1 MPIIPAFKRL
11 AIYSKWSK
19 TGFHSEP
26 FVDTGTSGIMP
37 GSHFCIICGFSF
49 FSFLTKIQYTFSVL
63 TSVSYN
69 LQRVMYNSVAE
80 CLPSIHKGLGLIPN
94 TTRMKSKTIEFLWI
108 FHLTIQWLWMHR
120 VCPCCWN
127 HTGGEAM
134 DSGLREIWVWNA
146 LVGFFPLVCLSQ
158 KLKVQ

>member
-1 MPIIPAFKRL
+1 MDQDRIPF
-11 AIYSKWSK
+11 W
-19 TGFHSEP
+19 T
-26 FVDTGTSGIMP
+26 
-37 GSHFCIICGFSF
+37 FCRHRHLWYYAWFSLLYYMWF
-49 FSFLTKIQYTFSVL
+49 FFLFLTKIQYTFSVL
-63 TSVSYN
+63 TSVSYS
-69 LQRVMYNSVAE
+69 LKRMMYNSVEE

-94 TTRMKSKTIEFLWI
+94 ATRMKSKTIEFLGI
-108 FHLTIQWLWMHR
+108 FHLTIQWLWIHR

-134 DSGLREIWVWNA
+134 DPGLREIWVWNA